1 MLGGTLILAGGAV
14 VMSFPK
20 IVDNSILRGSKR
32 STDPVYYDEARLVRT
47 YEQDQLNFIKK

>member
-32 STDPVYYDEARLVRT
+32 STDPVYYDEARLVQT
-47 YEQDQLNFIKK
+47 YEQDQLNFIIK

>member
-20 IVDNSILRGSKR
+20 IVDNSILLGK
-32 STDPVYYDEARLVRT
+32 
-47 YEQDQLNFIKK
+47 